1 MPVSN
6 ASDNR
11 AKRAKPPLLIILA
24 RGEKVRHITLRSWVA
39 SCLSFLLV
47 LVALFY
53 FSATAYLI
61 LRDDIIA
68 AISARQRYDHE
79 DRVAALRSQ
88 VDRLGTENILHRR
101 EVHQKVGELLE
112 KQDLIAQRQERLE
125 PLLTRH
131 SPPPTVTNSV
141 PVPTPRPDF
150 GRTVTSIRTEDVS
163 SRSAYAPETKVK
175 IQWPL
180 RETQPAIRH
189 DIDTENAD
197 RDAAPAERSSL
208 EQSLKEVERIQLSQ
222 LETLTAGVYI
232 TAQTIEEALEL
243 AGIVEKDALNVG
255 GPFIEVPDHANFDIR
270 MQELDEALGRLDE
283 LREIVQRVPIIN
295 PLPGAKITS
304 RFGSRKDPILKR
316 MAYHSGL
323 DFRAKRGDLIRAT
336 GAGKVIKAGWYGGYG
351 RMVEIDHGSGIT
363 TRYAH
368 LQEIMV
374 KVGDEVPTAGAI
386 AKAGNSGRSTGPHL
400 HYEIRRNGQ
409 ALNPLKFITAG
420 RQIAQLL

>member
-1 MPVSN
+1 MSN
-6 ASDNR
+6 GSENR

-24 RGEKVRHITLRSWVA
+24 RGEKVRHLTLRGWVA
-39 SCLSFLLV
+39 SSLSFVLV
-47 LVALFY
+47 IVALFY

-61 LRDDIIA
+61 LRDDITA

-131 SPPPTVTNSV
+131 SPPTTVTNSL

-163 SRSAYAPETKVK
+163 SRSAYAPETRLKL
-175 IQWPL
+175 QWPL

-189 DIDTENAD
+189 NMDADNAD
-197 RDAAPAERSSL
+197 RNTAPVDESASL
-208 EQSLKEVERIQLSQ
+208 EQSLKDVERIQLSQ
-222 LETLTAGVYI
+222 LETLTAGVHI

-243 AGIVEKDALNVG
+243 AGIVEKDALNAG
-255 GPFIEVPDHANFDIR
+255 GPFIEVPDHADFDIR

-368 LQEIMV
+368 LHEILV

-420 RQIAQLL
+420 RQIAPLL